1 MSSLKSDRFLSH
13 SDFLEANFEKLG
25 KFYLVTLA
33 GMVTVTALIWL
44 FYDGIWERRL
54 AKNPKSSA

>member
-25 KFYLVTLA
+25 IFYLLSLV
-33 GMVTVTALIWL
+33 GMVTVLALIWL

-54 AKNPKSSA
+54 TKNP